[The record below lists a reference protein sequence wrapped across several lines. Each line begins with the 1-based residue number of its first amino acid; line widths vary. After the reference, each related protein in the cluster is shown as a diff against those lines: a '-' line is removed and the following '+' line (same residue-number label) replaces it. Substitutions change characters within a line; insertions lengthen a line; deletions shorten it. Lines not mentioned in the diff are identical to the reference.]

1 MLFPEFIVLLCGEEQ
16 GEMSL
21 LMLPQHQATTYYGR
35 LEEERNLG
43 PIVSAWNPFL
53 AANLY
58 DLGKF
63 IFSEPH
69 FLYL

>member
-1 MLFPEFIVLLCGEEQ
+1 
-16 GEMSL
+16 MSL
-21 LMLPQHQATTYYGR
+21 LMLPQHQVATYHGR

-43 PIVSAWNPFL
+43 PTWNPCL

-58 DLGKF
+58 DLGNF
-63 IFSEPH
+63 ISSEPH